1 MRARCWW
8 ILAGLTAS
16 ALPAGPAGA
25 ADAVA
30 NEALPPQEGAPSPAL
45 VQEGAEL
52 FGQICSHCHGI
63 HMVNPGNS
71 SFDLR
76 KFPHD
81 QRDRFFNSVT
91 HGKGNMPPWGD
102 ILKPEEIEA
111 IWAYVRTGGK
121 T

>member
-1 MRARCWW
+1 MSARRW
-8 ILAGLTAS
+8 LVVAGLS
-16 ALPAGPAGA
+16 AGA
-25 ADAVA
+25 LAAAGSTVAVETSGQ
-30 NEALPPQEGAPSPAL
+30 EAPPSPAL
-45 VQEGAEL
+45 VQQGAAL
-52 FGQICSHCHGI
+52 FGQICSHCHGL

-102 ILKPEEIEA
+102 ILKPAEIEA
-111 IWAYVRTGGK
+111 IWAYVRTGGNG
-121 T
+121 

>member
-1 MRARCWW
+1 M
-8 ILAGLTAS
+8 AGLTAS
-16 ALPAGPAGA
+16 ALLTRPAAAADPVANGA
-25 ADAVA
+25 A
-30 NEALPPQEGAPSPAL
+30 PPQVAAPTPAL
-45 VQEGAEL
+45 AQQGAEL
-52 FGQICSHCHGI
+52 FDQICSHCHGI

-121 T
+121 E

>member
-1 MRARCWW
+1 M
-8 ILAGLTAS
+8 S
-16 ALPAGPAGA
+16 ALAARPATAG
-25 ADAVA
+25 DAVA
-30 NEALPPQEGAPSPAL
+30 DETSPPSPELA
-45 VQEGAEL
+45 QQGAEL

-111 IWAYVRTGGK
+111 LWAYVRTGGK
-121 T
+121 G

>member
-1 MRARCWW
+1 MYVRRCW
-8 ILAGLTAS
+8 ILAGLAAIALS
-16 ALPAGPAGA
+16 ARPAGA
-25 ADAVA
+25 GETAAS
-30 NEALPPQEGAPSPAL
+30 ETPPPQGDAPSPAL

-81 QRDRFFNSVT
+81 QRYRFFNSVT

-102 ILKPEEIEA
+102 ILKTDEIEA
-111 IWAYVRTGGK
+111 IWAYVRTGGNG
-121 T
+121 